1 MLALKVGLVISQ
13 QELWNEVQACL
24 NELPVRIQL
33 QKTAIGDVA
42 GFAAEVN
49 DLGVDLLFLDLTDLK
64 QPAESVI
71 KRLKSVPADPMI
83 IALSDRADPE
93 MILAAMRA
101 GANEFLYPPLEP
113 ALRKAVERLAAERA
127 KSLSASSAQGKTLAF
142 VSAKGGCGATT
153 VACHVAVELQRV
165 TGKDVLLADFDID
178 SGIVGFLM
186 KANSDYS
193 IIDAVRNVN
202 RLDLTYFKALVSNG
216 HAKLE
221 VISAPPAGVARQI
234 GDPEPFR
241 YVLRFMR
248 TAYDWTI
255 IDFGR
260 SLNAFTASLVPEID
274 QLFLLTTLDLPALHQ
289 SKRLVEALGDL
300 GYSGDRLH
308 IVLNRSPKRPDIT
321 GAELERV
328 LGAPIFDVLPNS
340 YPELH
345 EAYSEGKL
353 LPAGSELGKA
363 LAGMAAKVA
372 GVKLQEKTRARSTF
386 SLF

>member
-13 QELWNEVQACL
+13 QNLWNEVLACL
-24 NELPVRIQL
+24 NELPVRVQL
-33 QKTAIGDVA
+33 QKTAIGDVGA
-42 GFAAEVN
+42 FAAEMN
-49 DLGVDLLFLDLTDLK
+49 ALGVELLFLDLTELK
-64 QPAESVI
+64 QPPESVI
-71 KRLKSVPADPMI
+71 KILKSVPSDPMI
-83 IALSDRADPE
+83 IALSDRAEPE

-113 ALRKAVERLAAERA
+113 ALRKAIERLAAERA
-127 KSLSASSAQGKTLAF
+127 RLASGVSAQGKTLAF
-142 VSAKGGCGATT
+142 LSAKGGCGATT

-165 TGKDVLLADFDID
+165 TGKEVLLADFDID
-178 SGIVGFLM
+178 GGIVGFLM
-186 KANSDYS
+186 KAKSEYS
-193 IIDAVRNVN
+193 IIDAVRNIN

-216 HAKLE
+216 HARLE
-221 VISAPPAGVARQI
+221 VISAPPTGAARAI

-255 IDFGR
+255 VDFGR
-260 SLNAFTASLVPEID
+260 SLNAFTASLMPDID
-274 QLFLLTTLDLPALHQ
+274 DLFLLTTLDLPALHQ

-300 GYSGDRLH
+300 GYGRDRLH
-308 IVLNRSPKRPDIT
+308 IIVNRSPKRPDIT

-345 EAYSEGKL
+345 EAYSEGNL
-353 LPAGSELGKA
+353 LPPGSELGKA
-363 LAGMAAKVA
+363 LAGTAAKVA
-372 GVKLQEKTRARSTF
+372 GVRLQERTRSRSTF